1 MQINRK
7 HWKKLNGT
15 LVWYVEIPSTWSCH
29 HCWGHSA
36 PFVTFPHASLSTQK
50 CVLKPTARNM
60 ALDSL
65 RDPFGDYIMDHTVQ
79 DRRVRDC
86 PALSVLLPCFP
97 PQRTQCFCVT
107 RSASTLPQ
115 INESLESI
123 LQKLFWDSSVSS
135 GMCFL
140 LPIRPS

>member
-1 MQINRK
+1 MKEAKWNACVIRGN
-7 HWKKLNGT
+7 T
-15 LVWYVEIPSTWSCH
+15 LHVIMSSLLRAFCTVCYVHTCQPVHSEVCLEAYRTEHGSGLSEGPVWRLHHGPHRPGSQSERLSC
-29 HCWGHSA
+29 
-36 PFVTFPHASLSTQK
+36 SLGF
-50 CVLKPTARNM
+50 TA
-60 ALDSL
+60 L
-65 RDPFGDYIMDHTVQ
+65 
-79 DRRVRDC
+79 
-86 PALSVLLPCFP
+86 LS
-97 PQRTQCFCVT
+97 TQCFCVT